1 MSSSRFRGK
10 RDVIHPIFI
19 TCKEECTNEYWKGVF
34 DDLAYGKY
42 PKQIYV
48 SSGMIQSSSKKKL
61 SFCYV
66 FKNKKPHQII
76 KDVVE
81 LLTNYTDLISSDE
94 IKQKKNVNEQY
105 KKDVWH
111 QWKDIKRK
119 YIKDVLLMEYC
130 LDLRKTY
137 NWTLRK
143 ATQVYQ
149 ALSLRVYGSQ
159 LTDIKLMDGRIESV
173 TGMQLTPSGE
183 VVFDDTNEFRS
194 EQIYAMEDYVYNYC
208 KRYISRNVRQQT
220 EN

>member
-1 MSSSRFRGK
+1 MSSTRTRGK
-10 RDVIHPIFI
+10 RDVINPIFI
-19 TCKEECTNEYWKGVF
+19 SCKEECANEYWKGVF

-48 SSGMIQSSSKKKL
+48 SSGMIQSSSKKKQ
-61 SFCYV
+61 SFCYI
-66 FKNKKPHQII
+66 FKNKTPAQIV
-76 KDVVE
+76 KDVIE

-159 LTDIKLMDGRIESV
+159 LTDIKLADGRIESV
-173 TGMQLTPSGE
+173 TGMLLTPDGE
-183 VVFDDTNEFRS
+183 VVFDDANEFRA
-194 EQIYAMEDYVYNYC
+194 EQIYPMEDYVYNYC
-208 KRYISRNVRQQT
+208 KRYISRNVRQQM
-220 EN
+220 E

>member
-1 MSSSRFRGK
+1 MSSNRSRGK
-10 RDVIHPIFI
+10 RDVINPIFI
-19 TCKEECTNEYWKGVF
+19 SCKDECTNEYWKGVF

-61 SFCYV
+61 SFCYI
-66 FKNKKPHQII
+66 FKNKLPKQIV
-76 KDVVE
+76 KDVIE

-94 IKQKKNVNEQY
+94 IKQKKNFNEQY

-130 LDLRKTY
+130 LDLRRLY
-137 NWTLRK
+137 NWTLKK

-149 ALSLRVYGSQ
+149 ALVLRVYGSQ
-159 LTDIKLMDGRIESV
+159 LTDIKLQDGRIESV
-173 TGMQLTPSGE
+173 TGMQLTPEGE
-183 VVFDDTNEFRS
+183 VVFDDANEFRA
-194 EQIYAMEDYVYNYC
+194 EQIYQMEDYVYNYC
-208 KRYISRNVRQQT
+208 KRYISKNVRQQY
-220 EN
+220 E

>member
-1 MSSSRFRGK
+1 
-10 RDVIHPIFI
+10 
-19 TCKEECTNEYWKGVF
+19 
-34 DDLAYGKY
+34 
-42 PKQIYV
+42 
-48 SSGMIQSSSKKKL
+48 MIQSSSKKKL
-61 SFCYV
+61 SFCYS
-66 FKNKKPHQII
+66 FKNKAPHQII

-143 ATQVYQ
+143 ATQAYQ

-159 LTDIKLMDGRIESV
+159 LTDIKLREGRIESV
-173 TGMQLTPSGE
+173 TGMTLTPEGE

-194 EQIYAMEDYVYNYC
+194 EQIYPMEDYVYNYC
-208 KRYISRNVRQQT
+208 KRYISRNVRQQI